1 MNLSELRNLSGHAI
15 AIAGLLLLLGS
26 AAVRA
31 EPQKKPGP
39 EKPIPVVVARA
50 VSLSADTKIE
60 LPGTILP
67 WAVTRLASE
76 VNARVESLSFNE
88 GQYAKKG
95 TPLVQLRTHPF
106 KLQRDLAIAEK
117 IRVAAKLEELRTG
130 SRAETIEAAKASLEQ
145 AKARVKVTQN
155 ELLRTSK
162 LYEDKVLSQHD
173 FDKAKA
179 EADEARAL
187 EGQRQAVLK
196 ELEAGPRIEE
206 IRQEEANLQ
215 AAEARIAIIEDD
227 IHRSTIHA
235 PFDGYVLKKETEVGQ
250 WLEKGDPA
258 VSMIAAGA
266 LKAEINLP
274 QFHFNKIEIGTPA
287 KIILEG
293 RGAGRANEE
302 FKGEAIEKIYSGDPA
317 SRTFPVRVKVI
328 NPNSRIAAGMLVR
341 VELYPEEKKKNTL
354 YVPKDAVVRTPK
366 ETSVWVV
373 REDKDNNFTAAKV
386 AVETGDSVEKLVA
399 VKADPKKL
407 KVGEWVVV
415 QGNERLPPEVK
426 VNVIDKRE

>member
-1 MNLSELRNLSGHAI
+1 MNLSELRNLSGQAVI
-15 AIAGLLLLLGS
+15 AAGLLMFLGS
-26 AAVRA
+26 APVRA

-39 EKPIPVVVARA
+39 EKPVPVVVAKT
-50 VSLSADTKIE
+50 VSLLADTKIE
-60 LPGTILP
+60 LPGTVLP

-88 GQYAKKG
+88 GQYVKKG
-95 TPLVQLRTHPF
+95 TPLVQLRTHPL
-106 KLQRDLAIAEK
+106 KLQRDLAMAEK

-130 SRAETIEAAKASLEQ
+130 TRAETIEAAKASLEQ
-145 AKARVKVTQN
+145 ARARVKVTQN
-155 ELLRTSK
+155 ELLRASR
-162 LYEDKVLSQHD
+162 LYEDKVLSLHD
-173 FDKAKA
+173 FDRAKA
-179 EADEARAL
+179 EADEAKAL
-187 EGQRQAVLK
+187 AEQRQAVLK

-227 IHRSTIHA
+227 IQRSTIHA
-235 PFDGYVLKKETEVGQ
+235 PFNGYVLKKETETGQ

-258 VSMIAAGA
+258 VSMIAVDA

-341 VELYPEEKKKNTL
+341 VELYPEEKRKNTL
-354 YVPKDAVVRTPK
+354 YVPKDAVVRTPR

-373 REDKDNNFTAAKV
+373 REDKDNNFTAMKV
-386 AVETGDSVEKLVA
+386 AVETGDNVEKLVA